1 MEIKLNEIYTF
12 VLMNGQEV
20 VSKVEEIDDNY
31 YHLESPLTLGRD
43 NTGNMGF
50 IMPSQSGEPI
60 GPGSLQQS
68 AVALIKPTREDVVE
82 AYKTSIDP
90 SEIITPGPKQII
102 TG

>member
-1 MEIKLNEIYTF
+1 
-12 VLMNGQEV
+12 MNGQEV
-20 VSKVEEIDDNY
+20 VSEVVEIDDNY

-50 IMPSQSGEPI
+50 IMPSQSGEPL
-60 GPGSLQQS
+60 GAGSLQKS
-68 AVALIKPTREDVVE
+68 AVALIKPTRDDVIE

-90 SEIITPGPKQII
+90 SEIIKPGQKKII